1 MYFPSVYRRTSTC
14 LASWHLHRRSGSVC
28 QQRFGMTWR
37 GLSIFYQHLLHCPL
51 SRLGWYFDIGYSG
64 NVTNILC
71 TGMVVLP
78 LYTCMLWLSWKTWG
92 FSEDK
97 YGSLGTAGRPACVPT
112 LHTPTTH
119 PGSSITLSVCF
130 LNMSTQIFSIWSHG
144 RRWVWAVEELRFTR
158 LTTKLFFWTR
168 QTFRFLY
175 LFNWHI
181 LTKAIISAN
190 HMWLRTGMAGRI
202 LLKLV
207 SELKISWNSTIKKS
221 MELLM
226 KEDQH
231 VRNAFYFAGVA
242 TAYTLLQLSSS
253 LQLMST
259 VRFSFSDK
267 IWDSFSKSATL
278 P

>member
-37 GLSIFYQHLLHCPL
+37 GLGIFYQHLIHCPL

-78 LYTCMLWLSWKTWG
+78 LYTCMLWLSWQTWG

-130 LNMSTQIFSIWSHG
+130 LNTSIFFKFSQYG
-144 RRWVWAVEELRFTR
+144 L
-158 LTTKLFFWTR
+158 
-168 QTFRFLY
+168 
-175 LFNWHI
+175 
-181 LTKAIISAN
+181 
-190 HMWLRTGMAGRI
+190 MAGDGFGKWRNSA
-202 LLKLV
+202 LLAWRQNCSFERDKL
-207 SELKISWNSTIKKS
+207 SGFFT
-221 MELLM
+221 
-226 KEDQH
+226 
-231 VRNAFYFAGVA
+231 
-242 TAYTLLQLSSS
+242 T
-253 LQLMST
+253 
-259 VRFSFSDK
+259 
-267 IWDSFSKSATL
+267 
-278 P
+278 